1 MIRFALEEF
10 ACFQISKGADRFESH
25 VQGFEAWIDE
35 HEEAS
40 RAKLKGSMDGDVC
53 TCNCSNLVGH
63 SCKRLRYKALD
74 IVWHQ

>member
-1 MIRFALEEF
+1 VLPNQQRRGSIRVAR
-10 ACFQISKGADRFESH
+10 A
-25 VQGFEAWIDE
+25 GFEAWIDE

-40 RAKLKGSMDGDVC
+40 RDKLKGSMDGDVC

-74 IVWHQ
+74 VVWQQ